1 MTGLSDGGHCR
12 AVAWGGK
19 PHYFLKE
26 AVMDKYQEFSIAAD
40 AQSMLEK
47 AHKDNV
53 TTVWDRA
60 RKQEPQCLFCRTG
73 LSCRVCA
80 MGPCRI
86 DPHGKGAHFGVCGA
100 DVDTIVARNL
110 SRMVAAGSASHSD
123 HARDLVEVLFNIGKG
138 KASGYTIRDG
148 EKLKRIAEEYGIESG
163 SLNEKELAV
172 TLAEAI
178 MEDFGMKKGRLT
190 FISRAPKQRRELWEK
205 LKVIPRGIDRETT
218 ETMHRTHMGV
228 DNDYVSLL
236 LHAVRNSLS
245 DGYGGSMIGTELS
258 DIIFGTPKPGFS
270 TVNLGVL
277 KEDHVNIL
285 VHGHNPVVSEMIGLA
300 AEDSEMVN
308 LAKAKGAKGI
318 NLAGLCCTGNELLM
332 RKKIPI
338 AGNHLMTELTMV
350 TGAVESIIVDY
361 QCIMPALGQ
370 VAQCYHTKLYSTS
383 DKAHFPFMEHVEF
396 KPENAKEQA
405 FRVVRES
412 IENFTRRNRERISI
426 PVSPV
431 QTMTGF
437 SVESIVGALG
447 GSLTPLIDAIKAGK
461 IKGAVGVVGCN
472 NPKIRQDYGHV
483 GLIKRL
489 IAKDI
494 LVLTT
499 GCANVAAGKAGL
511 QVPDAKDMAGSGLK
525 EICGLL
531 NIPPSLHVGSCV
543 DNSRIVVIACA
554 LANALGVDIDKLP
567 LAGAAPEWYSEK
579 AVAIAFYV
587 MASGIYTV
595 LGVMPPIGGSDK
607 VTKLAT
613 SGLKDVFGATFAVE
627 ANPDRAADLIIS
639 HIAEKRKGLG
649 LSA

>member
-1 MTGLSDGGHCR
+1 
-12 AVAWGGK
+12 
-19 PHYFLKE
+19 
-26 AVMDKYQEFSIAAD
+26 
-40 AQSMLEK
+40 
-47 AHKDNV
+47 
-53 TTVWDRA
+53 
-60 RKQEPQCLFCRTG
+60 
-73 LSCRVCA
+73 
-80 MGPCRI
+80 
-86 DPHGKGAHFGVCGA
+86 
-100 DVDTIVARNL
+100 
-110 SRMVAAGSASHSD
+110 
-123 HARDLVEVLFNIGKG
+123 
-138 KASGYTIRDG
+138 
-148 EKLKRIAEEYGIESG
+148 
-163 SLNEKELAV
+163 
-172 TLAEAI
+172 
-178 MEDFGMKKGRLT
+178 
-190 FISRAPKQRRELWEK
+190 
-205 LKVIPRGIDRETT
+205 
-218 ETMHRTHMGV
+218 MGV

-236 LHAVRNSLS
+236 LHAVRNSLA

-300 AEDSEMVN
+300 VEDSEMIN
-308 LAKAKGAKGI
+308 LAKSKGAKGI

-338 AGNHLMTELTMV
+338 AGNHLMTELTIV

-361 QCIMPALGQ
+361 QCIMPSLGQ

-383 DKAHFPFMEHVEF
+383 DKAKFPFMEHVEF
-396 KPENAKEQA
+396 NPENAKEQA
-405 FRVVRES
+405 FRLVRES
-412 IENFTRRNRERISI
+412 IENYTRRNKDRVSI
-426 PVSPV
+426 PVAPV
-431 QTMTGF
+431 KTMTGF

-472 NPKIRQDYGHV
+472 NPKVRQDYGHV

-489 IAKDI
+489 IANDI

-511 QVPDAKDMAGSGLK
+511 QVPEAKELAGPGLK

-595 LGVMPPIGGSDK
+595 LGVMPPIAGSDN

-613 SGLKDVFGATFAVE
+613 SGLKDVFGANFAVE
-627 ANPDRAADLIIS
+627 PNPDRAADLIIA
-639 HIAEKRKGLG
+639 HISERRRNLG
-649 LSA
+649 LNL